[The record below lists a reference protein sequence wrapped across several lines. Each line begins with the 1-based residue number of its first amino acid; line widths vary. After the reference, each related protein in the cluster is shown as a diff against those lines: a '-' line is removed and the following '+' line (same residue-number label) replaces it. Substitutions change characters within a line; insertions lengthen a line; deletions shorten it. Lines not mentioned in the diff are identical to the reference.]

1 MKHICII
8 IARGGSKRLYR
19 KNVKM
24 FCGKPLVEWSIIQ
37 CKTSHLIYDTF
48 LSTDDDEIAEIG
60 ERNGIKVIR
69 RPDWKDADM
78 LAANPVVQH
87 ALLEIEK
94 MGVEHE
100 THTTVLP
107 TAPLRLP
114 ADFDLSIM
122 RYAELKRIYPKMDRL
137 LCMTNPRETM
147 ISEKINSYRTKVV
160 LFDKAHNY
168 LGEGVNTDVIDSQ
181 YFKDNNGKIRYD
193 YEVDDQI
200 DTPIFRRA
208 VRAGGREYSYR
219 LCKWFQGYDID
230 DIDQFQFCE
239 LLMERYILKGRGEK
253 IYWDYKKS
261 EVEAIRRAMEEIE
274 K

>member
-37 CKTSHLIYDTF
+37 CKTSHLIYDTY

-69 RPDWKDADM
+69 RPDWPDADL
-78 LAANPVVQH
+78 LAANAVIAH
-87 ALLEIEK
+87 AIQEIEK
-94 MGVEHE
+94 QGVEWD
-100 THTTVLP
+100 THNCVLP

-114 ADFDLSIM
+114 GDIDTSVM
-122 RYAELKRIYPKMDRL
+122 RYAELKRAYPEMDRL
-137 LCMTNPRETM
+137 ICMVNPRETM
-147 ISEKINSYRTKVV
+147 ISEKVNNYRAKVV
-160 LFDKAHNY
+160 VFDKSYGY
-168 LGEGVNTDVIDSQ
+168 LSEGAGAEVISTQ
-181 YFKDNNGKIRYD
+181 YYKDYNSKIRYD
-193 YEVDDQI
+193 SEVDNKV
-200 DTPIFRRA
+200 DTPLFREA

-219 LCKWFQGYDID
+219 LCKWFQAYDID
-230 DIDQFQFCE
+230 DLDQFEFCE

-253 IYWDYKKS
+253 VYWDYKKS
-261 EVEAIRRAMEEIE
+261 EGDAVRRAMEEIE